1 MPLLGK
7 HLFVRKEPPND
18 LDPDE
23 ELFYCKL
30 THEVFRSYE
39 EFFERVILCNSLVWT
54 CSLTGRSGLTF
65 KEATE
70 SETQARSY
78 LSSFPYF
85 LKRPIFYLIT
95 LTNHGRIADLCEDVY
110 NFARDRFFLEE
121 KVDVIIN
128 NTKQQCTIK
137 KIVPPEKS
145 SSHPINGSVGNEKS
159 KLLGLDSQ
167 EYSYEVCDKDGKSHI
182 VSAGAISRPKGQL
195 TREKTKLLI
204 KNSIEVKD
212 GILKVK
218 EETLSKYNIC
228 NESFKEMFAGPLPSF
243 CKSSKKKPA
252 SNSTGNLKLVSSKI
266 KNKNSRVSSNC
277 KDEWNNAKSSSKIK
291 ENSTLKENIQ
301 HFPVKRDK
309 SNDKTS
315 KSIEEK
321 INLRVEKEKEKQKQK
336 EEKKALAELM
346 SEWKK
351 PRDDLECDDLKELPI
366 ASSINCS
373 IPIKYFGDAIMILEF
388 LNRFET
394 LLDLKI
400 SFPDGIGFEL
410 LERVLTETDIQGPL
424 SDLLQL
430 LLANLFRLR
439 DAEEHQPTFDDILN
453 SSEIIESLENDDYDI
468 KNLHDALK
476 IATIAA
482 CWPQLNHG
490 STLINLT
497 LDSNTLTEMLRIHLL
512 SSGSQFKRDRRQNI
526 SDYIEDDPGLLFKID
541 EFRLL
546 KDLATLSIYELSTEN
561 RLKIFKILIDQFLT
575 YDNFHEVID
584 EKYEKLR
591 QAKIELRQL
600 QLAYKKEYESSGK
613 LVINELGG
621 TEDDKIANLISNK
634 IMTRKEQ
641 QELLE
646 PLNKK
651 KDLDNKISEI
661 KNSISNLQNDVDAI
675 LLGRD
680 RSYRRFWMFKTI
692 PGLFVEDDDPFVGD
706 CQSEPTPYNP
716 NYKPSLSKDVTLPFM
731 KKFLQSSSDEK
742 STNSDKENESIDN
755 QSQNLDHKFNCAK
768 VSEFKNLNGEATV
781 YSVNADAKISE
792 TKTTQQEF
800 RYKIDNINSP
810 LCKNEICENKKIY
823 QRTNLPI
830 SGICTACSLT
840 CPVHG
845 KTDQRTTWSFYH
857 KTEDLDHLISV
868 LNTRGFRERNLRNE
882 LINNKL
888 NIQKSLEKCPVH
900 LLNNE
905 SLEYFQYKERR
916 KSQRQGNK
924 SQSNRPSQ
932 YACMNPEEALE
943 MILRDA
949 ILEMEDNLHAGYLG
963 KLKVNDRLSWRMA
976 IEKKVDKVSC
986 EKKIGANEIETSLK
1000 INELSNNNNNMD
1012 CSVSQSSLKD
1022 RVKDL
1027 ALAILQV
1034 SQGIDAKYL
1043 QPPLGFVFKPNQR
1056 TTELRLKMK
1065 QHKTEENKDNSIR
1078 NCTPPP
1084 EKIKSNPLE
1093 RWQESLMTCTSF
1105 SQLFLYLATL
1115 EKSVV
1120 WSLSALQARCKICRR
1135 KGDGEN
1141 MLLCDDCNRGFHLY
1155 CLKPPLKDIPQGDWY
1170 CTNCQYKMK
1179 PTSPIKKRKPIYYD
1193 DDDDDDDDN
1202 DDTMDYDYSINDEN
1216 LDRQY
1221 QSEENEDTCDVCNK
1235 DGTLICCDGC
1245 PLAFHLECVNPPLRR
1260 VPRGAWNCPKCLSL
1274 SAKKAAAEKHSA
1286 NNSGLYK
1293 TRAQLLL
1300 SISDRKRKR
1309 SLNSFNKYDNECPSP
1324 DDDQCPLSYVTC
1336 DKIIN
1341 YLIKHPDSWP
1351 FLCPVNKKDAPS
1363 YYKIIK
1369 KPMDLGTI
1377 RSKLNNMQYNNNDE
1391 FAADIY
1397 LVLQNCEL
1405 YNPASSIEYRCGRK
1419 LMKALE
1425 KCLYT
1430 YKLQIKGVE
1439 SEDNLQS
1446 KIRRL
1451 S

>member
-7 HLFVRKEPPND
+7 HLFVRKDPPND
-18 LDPDE
+18 LDPNE

-54 CSLTGRSGLTF
+54 CSLTGHSGLTF

-78 LSSFPYF
+78 LSSFSYY

-110 NFARDRFFLEE
+110 NFAKERFFLGE
-121 KVDVIIN
+121 KVDVLIN
-128 NTKQQCTIK
+128 NVKQSCTVK
-137 KIVPPEKS
+137 KVIPPEKS
-145 SSHPINGSVGNEKS
+145 NSQQIDSPAGNEKS
-159 KLLGLDSQ
+159 KLMGLDSQ
-167 EYSYEVCDKDGKSHI
+167 EYKYEVCDKNGKSHI
-182 VSAGAISRPKGQL
+182 VSTEAISRPKGQF
-195 TREKTKLLI
+195 TREKVKLLI
-204 KNSIEVKD
+204 KNSVEMKD
-212 GILKVK
+212 GILKTK
-218 EETLSKYNIC
+218 DETLSKYNVSS
-228 NESFKEMFAGPLPSF
+228 EFFKEMFSGPPPSF
-243 CKSSKKKPA
+243 FMSSKKKI
-252 SNSTGNLKLVSSKI
+252 SNSSGNVKLTSPKIKSKSSKDA
-266 KNKNSRVSSNC
+266 SNC
-277 KDEWNNAKSSSKIK
+277 KDWNNSKSPSKVK
-291 ENSTLKENIQ
+291 EISTLKENMQQVSI
-301 HFPVKRDK
+301 KKEKGSDK
-309 SNDKTS
+309 LS
-315 KSIEEK
+315 KSLEEK
-321 INLRVEKEKEKQKQK
+321 INIRVEKEKEKQKQK
-336 EEKKALAELM
+336 EEKRALAELM
-346 SEWKK
+346 LEWKK
-351 PRDDLECDDLKELPI
+351 PRDDLECDDLKVLPPVT
-366 ASSINCS
+366 SINCS
-373 IPIKYFGDAIMILEF
+373 IPIEHFGDALMVLQF

-394 LLDLKI
+394 LLDLKM
-400 SFPDGIGFEL
+400 SFPEGFGFEL
-410 LERVLTETDIQGPL
+410 LERVLTETDIQGPF
-424 SDLLQL
+424 SDILQL

-439 DAEEHQPTFDDILN
+439 EVEEHQPTYDDILS
-453 SSEIIESLENDDYDI
+453 SSEILDGLEKDYNVKDTYE
-468 KNLHDALK
+468 AFK

-482 CWPQLNHG
+482 CWPQLFHG

-497 LDSNTLTEMLRIHLL
+497 LDSNTVTEMLRIHLI
-512 SSGSQFKRDRRQNI
+512 SSGSQFKRDRRQ
-526 SDYIEDDPGLLFKID
+526 SVPDYIEDDPGLLFKL
-541 EFRLL
+541 EEPVLL
-546 KDLATLSIYELSTEN
+546 KDLSSVSVYELSTEN
-561 RLKIFKILIDQFLT
+561 RLKIFKVLIDQFLT
-575 YDNFHEVID
+575 YDMFHEVID
-584 EKYEKLR
+584 EKNEKLR
-591 QAKIELRQL
+591 LAKIELRQL
-600 QLAYKKEYESSGK
+600 QLAYKKEIESSGK
-613 LVINELGG
+613 LINESGES
-621 TEDDKIANLISNK
+621 EDNKIANLISNK

-646 PLNKK
+646 PLNKR
-651 KDLDNKISEI
+651 KDLDNKISEV
-661 KNSISNLQNDVDAI
+661 KNSISNLQNDVDVI

-692 PGLFVEDDDPFVGD
+692 AGLFVEDDDPFVGD
-706 CQSEPTPYNP
+706 CQPVPTPYNP
-716 NYKPSLSKDVTLPFM
+716 NCNPSFSNELPLPFM

-742 STNSDKENESIDN
+742 STNSDKENELIDN
-755 QSQNLDHKFNCAK
+755 PAQNHNNELNCVKSSDLLDTT
-768 VSEFKNLNGEATV
+768 LNGKTTE
-781 YSVNADAKISE
+781 YSHNDELKISE
-792 TKTTQQEF
+792 SELAQREF
-800 RYKIDNINSP
+800 LYRIDVNNS
-810 LCKNEICENKKIY
+810 LCRKQLCEEDKSSYQKKDNKV
-823 QRTNLPI
+823 
-830 SGICTACSLT
+830 SGVCTACSLT

-845 KTDQRTTWSFYH
+845 KTVQRTAWSFYH
-857 KTEDLDHLISV
+857 KTEDLDHLIAA

-882 LINNKL
+882 LINNKI

-905 SLEYFQYKERR
+905 SIEYYQYKERR

-924 SQSNRPSQ
+924 SQSNKPSQ
-932 YACMNPEEALE
+932 YACMLPEEALE
-943 MILRDA
+943 MVLRDA

-963 KLKVNDRLSWRMA
+963 KLKVDDRLAWRLKLERK
-976 IEKKVDKVSC
+976 IDRVSQDKKT
-986 EKKIGANEIETSLK
+986 G
-1000 INELSNNNNNMD
+1000 INEPEAPFKIADLSNKFNHD
-1012 CSVSQSSLKD
+1012 TESTVSQSLKEK
-1022 RVKDL
+1022 VKEL

-1056 TTELRLKMK
+1056 STELRVKIK
-1065 QHKTEENKDNSIR
+1065 QQKNEESKDNSTR
-1078 NCTPPP
+1078 NFSSS

-1093 RWQESLMTCTSF
+1093 RWQDSLMTCTSF
-1105 SQLFLYLATL
+1105 SQLFLHLATL

-1141 MLLCDDCNRGFHLY
+1141 MLLCDECNRGFHLY
-1155 CLKPPLKDIPQGDWY
+1155 CLKPPLKEIPQGDWY

-1179 PTSPIKKRKPIYYD
+1179 PPSPVKKKPVYYED
-1193 DDDDDDDDN
+1193 DDDDSN
-1202 DDTMDYDYSINDEN
+1202 DIDYDYSITDEN
-1216 LDRQY
+1216 TDKQY
-1221 QSEENEDTCDVCNK
+1221 QSEENEDTCDVCSK
-1235 DGTLICCDGC
+1235 GGTLICCDGC

-1260 VPRGAWNCPKCLSL
+1260 VPRGVWNCPKCLSL

-1300 SISDRKRKR
+1300 SIGDRKKR
-1309 SLNSFNKYDNECPSP
+1309 RLSPTSFSRHNNECSSP
-1324 DDDQCPLSYVTC
+1324 DDKSCPLSYVTC
-1336 DKIIN
+1336 DKIIS

-1405 YNPASSIEYRCGRK
+1405 YNPASSIEYRCGRR

-1439 SEDNLQS
+1439 NEDSQPA